1 MGTGLAN
8 ADDSLPSSNYAP
20 PAGGTFF
27 LLADSSFSSSEE
39 AKVRLEA
46 PGRDY
51 RRYQMEEYGGVDVR
65 LYRIPDPMAFLRQQK
80 NLHRIVV
87 QPQYL
92 GDGLNNTLTWLWD
105 NWYGKSRRV
114 MQRTFSSQ
122 SRQNVTQALPEL
134 QLGNAIIKPSRYV
147 QNNQFSPLK
156 KYPLVKQ
163 FRYPLWQAKPFE
175 PQQGVKLEG
184 ASSNFI
190 SPQPGNI
197 YIPLGQ
203 QEPGLYLVEAMV
215 GGYRATTV
223 VFVSDTV
230 ALSKVSGKELLV
242 WTAGKKQGEAKPGS
256 EILWTDGLGVM
267 TRGVTDDSG
276 TLQLQHISPERSY
289 ILGKDAEGGVFVSEN
304 FFYES
309 EIYNTRLYIFTDRPL
324 YRAGDRVDVKVIGRE
339 FHDPLHSSPIVSAPA
354 KLSVL
359 DANGSLLQT
368 VNVTLD
374 ARNGGQGS
382 FRLPENAVAGG
393 YELRLAY
400 RNQVYSSSF
409 RVANYI
415 KPHFEIG
422 LALAKKEFKTGEAVS
437 GKLQLLYPDG
447 EPVKN
452 ARVQLSLRAQQLSMV
467 GNDLRYAGRFP
478 VSLEGSETVSDA
490 SGHVALNLPAAD
502 KPSRYLLTVSASD
515 GAAYR
520 VTTTK
525 EILIER
531 GLAHYSLSTA
541 AQYSNSGESVV
552 FRYAALESSKQVPVT
567 YEWLRL
573 EDRTSHSGEL
583 PSGGKSFTVNFAKPG
598 NYNLTLRDKDGLIL
612 AGLSHAVSGKG
623 STAHTGTVDIVADK
637 TLYQPGETA
646 KMLITFPEP
655 IDEALLTLE
664 RDRVEQQSLLSHPA
678 NWLTLQ
684 RLNDTQYEARVPVSN
699 SFAPNITFSVLYTR
713 NGQYSFQNA
722 GIKVAVPQLDIRV
735 KTDKT
740 HYQPG
745 ELVNVELTSS
755 LKGKPVSAQ
764 LTVGVV
770 DEMIYALQPEI
781 APNIG
786 KFFYP
791 LGRNNVRTSS
801 SLSFISYDQALSS
814 EPVAPGATNRSER
827 RVKMLER
834 PRREEV
840 DTAAW
845 MPSLTTDKQG
855 KAYFTFLMPDSLTRW
870 RITARGMNG
879 DGLVG
884 QGRAYLRS
892 EKNLYMKWSMPTVY
906 RVGDKPAAG
915 LFIFSQQDNEPVAP
929 GATNRSERRVKMLER
944 PRREEVDT
952 AAWMPSLTTDK
963 QGKAYFTF
971 LMPDSLTR
979 WRITA
984 RGMNGDGLVGQGRA
998 YLRSEKNLYMKWSM
1012 PTVYRVGDKPAAG
1025 LFIFSQQDNEPV
1037 ALVTKFAG
1045 AEMRQT
1051 LTLHKGA
1058 NYISLT
1064 QNIQQS
1070 GLLSAELQ
1078 QNGQVQDS
1086 ISTKLSFVDN
1096 SWPVEQQKNV
1106 MLGGGDNALM
1116 LPEQAS
1122 NIRLQS
1128 SETPQEIFR
1137 NNLDALVDE
1146 PWGGVINTGS
1156 RLIPLSLAWRSL
1168 ADHQS
1173 AAANDIRQ
1181 MIQDNRLR
1189 LMQLAGP
1196 GARFTWWGED
1206 GNGDAFL
1213 TAWAWY
1219 ADWQAS
1225 QAIGVTQQPEYWQH
1239 MLDSYAEQADNMPL
1253 LHRALVLAW
1262 AQEMN
1267 LPCKTLLKGLDEA
1280 IARRGTK
1287 TEDFSEEDTRDINDS
1302 LILDT
1307 PESPLADAVANV
1319 LTMTLLKKAQLKSTV
1334 MPQVQQYAWDKA
1346 ANSNQPL
1353 AHTVVLLNSGGD
1365 ATQTAAILSGLTA
1378 EQSTIERALAMNWL
1392 AKYMAT
1398 MPPVVLPAPAGAW
1411 AKHKLT
1417 GGGEDW
1423 RWVGQGVPD
1432 ILSFGDELS
1441 PQNVQVRWREPAKMA
1456 QQSNIPVTVER
1467 QLYRL
1472 IPGEEEMSFI
1482 LQPVTSN
1489 EIDSDA
1495 LYLDEITLT
1504 SEQDAVL
1511 RYGQVEVPLPPGAD
1525 VERTTWGIS
1534 VNKPNAAKQQG
1545 QLLEKARNEM
1555 GELAY
1560 MVPVKELTGT
1570 VTFRHLLR
1578 FSQKGQFVLPP
1589 ARYVRSYA
1597 PAQQS
1602 VAAGSEWTGMQVK

>member
-1 MGTGLAN
+1 MDTQRFQSQFHWHLSFKFSGAIAACLCLFLAGMGIVK

-27 LLADSSFSSSEE
+27 LLADSSFSSGEE
-39 AKVRLEA
+39 AKIRLEA

-51 RRYQMEEYGGVDVR
+51 QRYQMEEYGGVDIR
-65 LYRIPDPMAFLRQQK
+65 LYRIPDPISFLRQQK

-92 GDGLNNTLTWLWD
+92 GDGLSNTLTWLWD

-114 MQRTFSSQ
+114 MQRSFSYQ

-134 QLGNAIIKPSRYV
+134 QIGNAIIKPSRYV
-147 QNNQFSPLK
+147 QNSQFSPLK
-156 KYPLVKQ
+156 KYPLVEQ
-163 FRYPLWQAKPFE
+163 FRYPLWQAKPVA

-197 YIPLGQ
+197 YIPLGK
-203 QEPGLYLVEAMV
+203 QEPGLYLVEAMI
-215 GGYRATTV
+215 GSYRATTV
-223 VFVSDTV
+223 VFVSNTV
-230 ALSKVSGKELLV
+230 ALSKVSGNELLV
-242 WTAGKKQGEAKPGS
+242 WTAGKTQGEAKPGS

-324 YRAGDRVDVKVIGRE
+324 YRAGDRIDVKVMGRE

-374 ARNGGQGS
+374 GRNGGQSS
-382 FRLPENAVAGG
+382 FQLPENAVAGG

-409 RVANYI
+409 RVASYI

-422 LALAKKEFKTGEAVS
+422 LALDKKDFKTGEAVS

-478 VSLEGSETVSDA
+478 VSLEDSETVSDD
-490 SGHVALNLPAAD
+490 SGHVALNLPASD

-531 GLAHYSLSTA
+531 GLAHYTLSTA
-541 AQYSNSGESVV
+541 AQYSNSGEPIV
-552 FRYAALESSKQVPVT
+552 FRYAALETSKQVPVK

-573 EDRTSHSGEL
+573 EDRASQSGEL
-583 PSGGKSFTVNFAKPG
+583 ASGGKSFTVNFDKPG

-612 AGLSHAVSGKG
+612 AGLSHAVSGAG
-623 STAHTGTVDIVADK
+623 YTAHAGTVDIVADK
-637 TLYQPGETA
+637 TLYQPGEIA

-664 RDRVEQQSLLSHPA
+664 RDRVEQQSLLSHPS

-684 RLNDTQYEARVPVSN
+684 RVSDTQYEARIPVSN
-699 SFAPNITFSVLYTR
+699 TFAPNITFSVLYTR

-722 GIKVAVPQLDIRV
+722 GIKVVVPQLDIRV
-735 KTDKT
+735 KTDKAQ
-740 HYQPG
+740 YQPG
-745 ELVNVELTSS
+745 ELVNVELTSL

-845 MPSLTTDKQG
+845 LPSLTTDKKG

-892 EKNLYMKWSMPTVY
+892 EKNLYMKWSLPTVY
-906 RVGDKPAAG
+906 RQGDKPDAG
-915 LFIFSQQDNEPVAP
+915 LFIFSQQDNEPV
-929 GATNRSERRVKMLER
+929 E
-944 PRREEVDT
+944 
-952 AAWMPSLTTDK
+952 
-963 QGKAYFTF
+963 
-971 LMPDSLTR
+971 
-979 WRITA
+979 
-984 RGMNGDGLVGQGRA
+984 LV
-998 YLRSEKNLYMKWSM
+998 S
-1012 PTVYRVGDKPAAG
+1012 
-1025 LFIFSQQDNEPV
+1025 
-1037 ALVTKFAG
+1037 KFAG
-1045 AEMRQT
+1045 EEARQP

-1086 ISTKLSFVDN
+1086 ISTRLTFVDDA
-1096 SWPVEQQKNV
+1096 WPVEQQKNV
-1106 MLGGGDNALM
+1106 MLSGGDNALM

-1137 NNLDALVDE
+1137 NNLDALIEE
-1146 PWGGVINTGS
+1146 PWGGVVNTAS
-1156 RLIPLSLAWRSL
+1156 RLIPLSLAWRTL

-1181 MIQDNRLR
+1181 MMQNNRLR

-1206 GNGDAFL
+1206 ESGDAFM

-1225 QAIGVTQQPEYWQH
+1225 QALGVTQQPEYWQH

-1267 LPCKTLLKGLDEA
+1267 LPCGTLLKGLDET
-1280 IARRGTK
+1280 ISQRGVK
-1287 TEDFSEEDTRDINDS
+1287 TEDLSTEDTRNINDS
-1302 LILDT
+1302 LILGA
-1307 PESPLADAVANV
+1307 PESPLADAVAKV
-1319 LTMTLLKKAQLKSTV
+1319 LSSTLMKKAQLTSIV
-1334 MPQVQQYAWDKA
+1334 MPQVQNDAWQKA

-1353 AHTVVLLNSGGD
+1353 ARTVILLNSGGD
-1365 ATQTAAILSGLTA
+1365 AIQAAAILRGLTTQ
-1378 EQSTIERALAMNWL
+1378 QSGIERALTMNWL
-1392 AKYMAT
+1392 AKYMST
-1398 MPPVVLPAPAGAW
+1398 MPPVVLPAPVGAW
-1411 AKHKLT
+1411 AKQKAV
-1417 GGGEDW
+1417 GGGEYW
-1423 RWVGQGVPD
+1423 RWVGQGVPET
-1432 ILSFGDELS
+1432 LSFGDELP
-1441 PQNVQVRWREPAKMA
+1441 PQNVQIRWREPAKNV
-1456 QQSNIPVTVER
+1456 QQSHVPVTVER

-1472 IPGEEEMSFI
+1472 IPGDEEMSFT
-1482 LQPVTSN
+1482 LQSVTSN
-1489 EIDSDA
+1489 EIDSDS

-1504 SEQDAVL
+1504 SEQDASL
-1511 RYGQVEVPLPPGAD
+1511 RYGQLEVPLPPGAD

-1534 VNKPNAAKQQG
+1534 VSKPSTGKQKG

-1555 GELAY
+1555 GELSY
-1560 MVPVKELTGT
+1560 MVPVKELKGT

-1589 ARYVRSYA
+1589 ARYVRTYA
-1597 PAQQS
+1597 PAQQRFA
-1602 VAAGSEWTGMQVK
+1602 VGDVWAGMQVK

>member
-134 QLGNAIIKPSRYV
+134 HLGNAIIKPSRYV

-156 KYPLVKQ
+156 KYPLVEQ
-163 FRYPLWQAKPFE
+163 FRYPLWQAKPVE

-203 QEPGLYLVEAMV
+203 QEPGLYLIEAMV

-230 ALSKVSGKELLV
+230 ALSKVSGNELLV

-304 FFYES
+304 LFYES

-324 YRAGDRVDVKVIGRE
+324 YRAGDRVDVKVMGRE

-368 VNVTLD
+368 VDVTLD

-422 LALAKKEFKTGEAVS
+422 LALDKKEFKTGEAVS

-915 LFIFSQQDNEPVAP
+915 LFIFSQQDNEPVA
-929 GATNRSERRVKMLER
+929 
-944 PRREEVDT
+944 
-952 AAWMPSLTTDK
+952 
-963 QGKAYFTF
+963 
-971 LMPDSLTR
+971 
-979 WRITA
+979 
-984 RGMNGDGLVGQGRA
+984 
-998 YLRSEKNLYMKWSM
+998 
-1012 PTVYRVGDKPAAG
+1012 
-1025 LFIFSQQDNEPV
+1025 
-1037 ALVTKFAG
+1037 LVTKFAG

-1058 NYISLT
+1058 NYISLA

-1106 MLGGGDNALM
+1106 MLGGGENALM

-1128 SETPQEIFR
+1128 SET
-1137 NNLDALVDE
+1137 
-1146 PWGGVINTGS
+1146 
-1156 RLIPLSLAWRSL
+1156 
-1168 ADHQS
+1168 
-1173 AAANDIRQ
+1173 
-1181 MIQDNRLR
+1181 
-1189 LMQLAGP
+1189 
-1196 GARFTWWGED
+1196 
-1206 GNGDAFL
+1206 
-1213 TAWAWY
+1213 
-1219 ADWQAS
+1219 
-1225 QAIGVTQQPEYWQH
+1225 
-1239 MLDSYAEQADNMPL
+1239 
-1253 LHRALVLAW
+1253 
-1262 AQEMN
+1262 
-1267 LPCKTLLKGLDEA
+1267 
-1280 IARRGTK
+1280 
-1287 TEDFSEEDTRDINDS
+1287 
-1302 LILDT
+1302 T
-1307 PESPLADAVANV
+1307 PESPLGDAVANV

-1417 GGGEDW
+1417 GGGEYW

-1441 PQNVQVRWREPAKMA
+1441 PQNVQVRWREPAKTA

-1472 IPGEEEMSFI
+1472 IPGEEEMSFT

>member
-1 MGTGLAN
+1 M
-8 ADDSLPSSNYAP
+8 
-20 PAGGTFF
+20 
-27 LLADSSFSSSEE
+27 
-39 AKVRLEA
+39 
-46 PGRDY
+46 
-51 RRYQMEEYGGVDVR
+51 
-65 LYRIPDPMAFLRQQK
+65 
-80 NLHRIVV
+80 
-87 QPQYL
+87 
-92 GDGLNNTLTWLWD
+92 
-105 NWYGKSRRV
+105 
-114 MQRTFSSQ
+114 
-122 SRQNVTQALPEL
+122 
-134 QLGNAIIKPSRYV
+134 
-147 QNNQFSPLK
+147 
-156 KYPLVKQ
+156 
-163 FRYPLWQAKPFE
+163 
-175 PQQGVKLEG
+175 
-184 ASSNFI
+184 
-190 SPQPGNI
+190 
-197 YIPLGQ
+197 
-203 QEPGLYLVEAMV
+203 
-215 GGYRATTV
+215 
-223 VFVSDTV
+223 
-230 ALSKVSGKELLV
+230 
-242 WTAGKKQGEAKPGS
+242 
-256 EILWTDGLGVM
+256 
-267 TRGVTDDSG
+267 
-276 TLQLQHISPERSY
+276 
-289 ILGKDAEGGVFVSEN
+289 
-304 FFYES
+304 
-309 EIYNTRLYIFTDRPL
+309 
-324 YRAGDRVDVKVIGRE
+324 
-339 FHDPLHSSPIVSAPA
+339 
-354 KLSVL
+354 
-359 DANGSLLQT
+359 
-368 VNVTLD
+368 
-374 ARNGGQGS
+374 
-382 FRLPENAVAGG
+382 
-393 YELRLAY
+393 
-400 RNQVYSSSF
+400 
-409 RVANYI
+409 
-415 KPHFEIG
+415 
-422 LALAKKEFKTGEAVS
+422 S

-478 VSLEGSETVSDA
+478 VSLEGSETVSDD

-531 GLAHYSLSTA
+531 GLAHYTLSTA
-541 AQYSNSGESVV
+541 AQYSNSGEPVV
-552 FRYAALESSKQVPVT
+552 FRYAALETSKQVPVK

-573 EDRTSHSGEL
+573 EDRASQSGEL
-583 PSGGKSFTVNFAKPG
+583 ASGGKSFTVNFDKPG

-612 AGLSHAVSGKG
+612 AGLSHAVSGAG
-623 STAHTGTVDIVADK
+623 YTAHAGTVDIVADK
-637 TLYQPGETA
+637 TLYQLGEIA

-664 RDRVEQQSLLSHPA
+664 RDRVEQQSLLSHPS

-684 RLNDTQYEARVPVSN
+684 RVSDTQYEARIPVSN
-699 SFAPNITFSVLYTR
+699 TFAPNITFSVLYTR

-722 GIKVAVPQLDIRV
+722 GIKVVVPQLDIRV
-735 KTDKT
+735 KTDKAQ
-740 HYQPG
+740 YQPG
-745 ELVNVELTSS
+745 ELVNVELTSL

-845 MPSLTTDKQG
+845 LPSLTTDKKG

-892 EKNLYMKWSMPTVY
+892 EKNLYMKWSLPTVY
-906 RVGDKPAAG
+906 RQGDKPDAG
-915 LFIFSQQDNEPVAP
+915 LFIFSQQDNEPV
-929 GATNRSERRVKMLER
+929 E
-944 PRREEVDT
+944 
-952 AAWMPSLTTDK
+952 
-963 QGKAYFTF
+963 
-971 LMPDSLTR
+971 
-979 WRITA
+979 
-984 RGMNGDGLVGQGRA
+984 LV
-998 YLRSEKNLYMKWSM
+998 S
-1012 PTVYRVGDKPAAG
+1012 
-1025 LFIFSQQDNEPV
+1025 
-1037 ALVTKFAG
+1037 KFAG
-1045 AEMRQT
+1045 EETRQP
-1051 LTLHKGA
+1051 LMLHKGA
-1058 NYISLT
+1058 NYISLA

-1086 ISTKLSFVDN
+1086 ISTRLTFVDDA
-1096 SWPVEQQKNV
+1096 WPVEQQKNV
-1106 MLGGGDNALM
+1106 MLSGGDNALM

-1137 NNLDALVDE
+1137 NNLDALIEE
-1146 PWGGVINTGS
+1146 PWGGVVNTAS
-1156 RLIPLSLAWRSL
+1156 RLIPLSLAWRTL

-1181 MIQDNRLR
+1181 MMQNSRLR

-1206 GNGDAFL
+1206 ESGDAFM

-1225 QAIGVTQQPEYWQH
+1225 QALGVTQQPEYWQH

-1267 LPCKTLLKGLDEA
+1267 LPCGTLLKGLDET
-1280 IARRGTK
+1280 ISQRGVK
-1287 TEDFSEEDTRDINDS
+1287 TEDLSTEDTRNINDS
-1302 LILDT
+1302 LILGA
-1307 PESPLADAVANV
+1307 PESPLADAVAKV
-1319 LTMTLLKKAQLKSTV
+1319 LSSTLMKKAQLTSIV
-1334 MPQVQQYAWDKA
+1334 MPQVQNDAWQKA

-1353 AHTVVLLNSGGD
+1353 ARTVILLNSGGD
-1365 ATQTAAILSGLTA
+1365 AIQAAAILRGLTTQ
-1378 EQSTIERALAMNWL
+1378 QSGIERALAMNWL
-1392 AKYMAT
+1392 AKYMST
-1398 MPPVVLPAPAGAW
+1398 MPPVVLPAPVGAW
-1411 AKHKLT
+1411 AKQKAA
-1417 GGGEDW
+1417 GGGEYW
-1423 RWVGQGVPD
+1423 RWVGQGVPET
-1432 ILSFGDELS
+1432 LSFGDELP
-1441 PQNVQVRWREPAKMA
+1441 PQNVQIRWREPAKNV
-1456 QQSNIPVTVER
+1456 QQSHVPVTVER

-1472 IPGEEEMSFI
+1472 IPGDEEMSFT
-1482 LQPVTSN
+1482 LQSVTSN
-1489 EIDSDA
+1489 EIDSDS

-1504 SEQDAVL
+1504 SEQDASL
-1511 RYGQVEVPLPPGAD
+1511 RYGQLEVPLPPGAD

-1534 VNKPNAAKQQG
+1534 VSKPSTGKQKG

-1555 GELAY
+1555 GELSY
-1560 MVPVKELTGT
+1560 MVPVKELKGT

-1589 ARYVRSYA
+1589 VRYVRTYA
-1597 PAQQS
+1597 PAQQRFA
-1602 VAAGSEWTGMQVK
+1602 VGDVWAGMQVK

>member
-1 MGTGLAN
+1 M
-8 ADDSLPSSNYAP
+8 
-20 PAGGTFF
+20 
-27 LLADSSFSSSEE
+27 
-39 AKVRLEA
+39 RLEA

-156 KYPLVKQ
+156 KYPLVEQ
-163 FRYPLWQAKPFE
+163 FRYPLWQAKPVE

-197 YIPLGQ
+197 YIPLGK

-230 ALSKVSGKELLV
+230 ALSKVSGNELLV

-267 TRGVTDDSG
+267 TRGVTDGSG

-324 YRAGDRVDVKVIGRE
+324 YRAGDRVDVKVMGRE

-400 RNQVYSSSF
+400 RKQVYSSSF

-422 LALAKKEFKTGEAVS
+422 LALDKKEFKTGEAVS

-447 EPVKN
+447 EPVKD

-478 VSLEGSETVSDA
+478 VSLEGSETVSDDN
-490 SGHVALNLPAAD
+490 GHVALNLPAAD

-583 PSGGKSFTVNFAKPG
+583 QSGGKSFTVNFAKPG

-623 STAHTGTVDIVADK
+623 STSHTGTVDIVADK

-814 EPVAPGATNRSER
+814 EPVA
-827 RVKMLER
+827 
-834 PRREEV
+834 
-840 DTAAW
+840 
-845 MPSLTTDKQG
+845 
-855 KAYFTFLMPDSLTRW
+855 
-870 RITARGMNG
+870 
-879 DGLVG
+879 
-884 QGRAYLRS
+884 
-892 EKNLYMKWSMPTVY
+892 
-906 RVGDKPAAG
+906 
-915 LFIFSQQDNEPVAP
+915 
-929 GATNRSERRVKMLER
+929 
-944 PRREEVDT
+944 
-952 AAWMPSLTTDK
+952 
-963 QGKAYFTF
+963 
-971 LMPDSLTR
+971 
-979 WRITA
+979 
-984 RGMNGDGLVGQGRA
+984 
-998 YLRSEKNLYMKWSM
+998 
-1012 PTVYRVGDKPAAG
+1012 
-1025 LFIFSQQDNEPV
+1025 
-1037 ALVTKFAG
+1037 LVTKFAG

-1106 MLGGGDNALM
+1106 MLGGGDNALT

-1225 QAIGVTQQPEYWQH
+1225 QALGVTQQPEYWQH

-1287 TEDFSEEDTRDINDS
+1287 TEDFSEEDTSDINDS

-1365 ATQTAAILSGLTA
+1365 ATQAAAILSGLTA

-1441 PQNVQVRWREPAKMA
+1441 PQNVQVRWREPAKTA

-1472 IPGEEEMSFI
+1472 IPGEEEMSFT
-1482 LQPVTSN
+1482 LLPVTSN

-1534 VNKPNAAKQQG
+1534 VNKPNPAKQQG

-1555 GELAY
+1555 GELGY

-1602 VAAGSEWTGMQVK
+1602 VAPGSEWIGMQVK

>member
-915 LFIFSQQDNEPVAP
+915 LFIFSQQDNEPVALVTKFA
-929 GATNRSERRVKMLER
+929 GAEMRQTLTLHKGANYI
-944 PRREEVDT
+944 
-952 AAWMPSLTTDK
+952 SLTQNIQQSGLLSAELQQNGQVQDSISTKLSFVDNSWPVEQQK
-963 QGKAYFTF
+963 NVMLGGGDNA
-971 LMPDSLTR
+971 LMLPEQASNIRLH
-979 WRITA
+979 
-984 RGMNGDGLVGQGRA
+984 
-998 YLRSEKNLYMKWSM
+998 
-1012 PTVYRVGDKPAAG
+1012 
-1025 LFIFSQQDNEPV
+1025 IFSQQDNEPV

>member
-1 MGTGLAN
+1 M
-8 ADDSLPSSNYAP
+8 
-20 PAGGTFF
+20 
-27 LLADSSFSSSEE
+27 LADSSFSSSEE

-46 PGRDY
+46 PGEYY
-51 RRYQMEEYGGVDVR
+51 RYAMEDYGGVDVR

-92 GDGLNNTLTWLWD
+92 GDGLSNTLTWLWD

-114 MQRTFSSQ
+114 MQRAFSYQ
-122 SRQNVTQALPEL
+122 SRQNVTKALPEL
-134 QLGNAIIKPSRYV
+134 QIGNAIIKPSLYV

-156 KYPLVKQ
+156 KYPLVEQ
-163 FRYPLWQAKPFE
+163 FRYPLWQAKPVA
-175 PQQGVKLEG
+175 PQQGVQLEG

-190 SPQPGNI
+190 ALKPGNI
-197 YIPLGQ
+197 YIPLGK

-215 GGYRATTV
+215 GNYRATTV
-223 VFVSDTV
+223 VFVSNTV

-242 WTAGKKQGEAKPGS
+242 WTAGKAQGEAKPGS
-256 EILWTDGLGVM
+256 EILWTDGLGVL
-267 TRGVTDDSG
+267 TRGVTDDNG

-289 ILGKDAEGGVFVSEN
+289 ILGKDSEGGVFVSEN

-309 EIYNTRLYIFTDRPL
+309 EIYNTRLYLFTDRPL
-324 YRAGDRVDVKVIGRE
+324 YRAGDLVDVKVLGRE
-339 FHDPLHSSPIVSAPA
+339 FHDPLHSTPIVSAPA

-368 VNVTLD
+368 VNITLD
-374 ARNGGQGS
+374 GRNGGQGS

-422 LALAKKEFKTGEAVS
+422 LALDKKDFKTGEAVS

-452 ARVQLSLRAQQLSMV
+452 ARVQLSLRSQQLSMV

-478 VSLEGSETVSDA
+478 VSLEASEAVSDDT
-490 SGHVALNLPAAD
+490 GHVALNLPAAD

-515 GAAYR
+515 GAAFR

-541 AQYSNSGESVV
+541 AQYSKSGEPVV
-552 FRYAALESSKQVPVT
+552 FRYAAQEVSKQVPVK

-573 EDRTSHSGEL
+573 EDRESQSGEL
-583 PSGGKSFTVNFAKPG
+583 PSDGKSFSVTFAKPG
-598 NYNLTLRDKDGLIL
+598 NYNLTLRDKNGLIL
-612 AGLSHAVSGKG
+612 AGVSHTVSGAG
-623 STAHTGTVDIVADK
+623 LTAHAGTVDIVADR

-655 IDEALLTLE
+655 VDEALLTLE
-664 RDRVEQQSLLSHPA
+664 RDRVEQNSLLSRPA
-678 NWLTLQ
+678 NWLKLQ
-684 RLNDTQYEARVPVSN
+684 RLNDTQYEARVPVSDA
-699 SFAPNITFSVLYTR
+699 FAPNITFSVLYTR

-722 GIKVAVPQLDIRV
+722 GIKVAVPRLSIRV

-740 HYQPG
+740 NYQPG
-745 ELVNVELTSS
+745 ELVNVELTSL

-781 APNIG
+781 APDIG

-791 LGRNNVRTSS
+791 LGRNNVRTSA

-879 DGLVG
+879 DGVVG

-906 RVGDKPAAG
+906 RQGDRPAAG
-915 LFIFSQQDNEPVAP
+915 LFIFSQQDNQVA
-929 GATNRSERRVKMLER
+929 E
-944 PRREEVDT
+944 
-952 AAWMPSLTTDK
+952 
-963 QGKAYFTF
+963 
-971 LMPDSLTR
+971 
-979 WRITA
+979 
-984 RGMNGDGLVGQGRA
+984 LV
-998 YLRSEKNLYMKWSM
+998 S
-1012 PTVYRVGDKPAAG
+1012 
-1025 LFIFSQQDNEPV
+1025 
-1037 ALVTKFAG
+1037 KFASN
-1045 AEMRQT
+1045 EVRQP

-1058 NYISLT
+1058 NYISLA

-1078 QNGQVQDS
+1078 QNGQMQDS
-1086 ISTKLSFVDN
+1086 ISTKVSFVDN
-1096 SWPVEQQKNV
+1096 NWPVEQQKNV
-1106 MLGGGDNALM
+1106 LLGSGENLLM

-1122 NIRLQS
+1122 DIRLQS
-1128 SETPQEIFR
+1128 SDTAQAIFR
-1137 NNLDALVDE
+1137 NNLDALIEE
-1146 PWGGVINTGS
+1146 PWGGVVNTAS
-1156 RLIPLSLAWRSL
+1156 RLIPLSLAWRAL
-1168 ADHQS
+1168 PDHQS
-1173 AAANDIRQ
+1173 AAANDMRQ
-1181 MIQDNRLR
+1181 MMQNNRLR

-1196 GARFTWWGED
+1196 GARFTWWGE
-1206 GNGDAFL
+1206 GEGGDAFL

-1225 QAIGVTQQPEYWQH
+1225 QALGVTQQPEYWEH

-1267 LPCKTLLKGLDEA
+1267 LPCTTLLKGLDEA
-1280 IARRGTK
+1280 IAGRAIRP
-1287 TEDFSEEDTRDINDS
+1287 EDLSEDDTSNINDS
-1302 LILDT
+1302 LILDA
-1307 PESPLADAVANV
+1307 PESPLADAVAKV
-1319 LTMTLLKKAQLKSTV
+1319 LSESLLSNAELKTTVAPRVMEAALYKAE
-1334 MPQVQQYAWDKA
+1334 
-1346 ANSNQPL
+1346 NSNQPL
-1353 AHTVVLLNSGGD
+1353 ARTVVLITGFSRGDNSNK
-1365 ATQTAAILSGLTA
+1365 AAAVLRGLTA
-1378 EQSTIERALAMNWL
+1378 QQSGMERALTMSWL
-1392 AKYMAT
+1392 AKFMAT
-1398 MPPVVLPAPAGAW
+1398 MPQSVLPAPAGAW
-1411 AKHKLT
+1411 AKQRAASV
-1417 GGGEDW
+1417 GEYW
-1423 RWVGQGVPD
+1423 RWVGQGVPET
-1432 ILSFGDELS
+1432 LSFDDNFP
-1441 PQNVQVRWREPAKMA
+1441 PQNVQIRWREPAKTA
-1456 QQSNIPVTVER
+1456 QQSNVPVKVER

-1472 IPGEEEMSFI
+1472 IPGDEEMNFT
-1482 LQPVTSN
+1482 LEAVTGN

-1495 LYLDEITLT
+1495 LYLDEVTLT
-1504 SEQDAVL
+1504 SEQDASL

-1534 VNKPNAAKQQG
+1534 VSKPNAGKQQG
-1545 QLLEKARNEM
+1545 QPLEKARNEM
-1555 GELAY
+1555 GELSY
-1560 MVPVKELTGT
+1560 MVPVQELTGT

-1602 VAAGSEWTGMQVK
+1602 FATGGQWTGLQVK

>member
-1 MGTGLAN
+1 MDTQRFQSQFHWHLSFKFSGAIAACLSLSLVGTGLAN

-134 QLGNAIIKPSRYV
+134 HLGNAIIKPSRYV

-156 KYPLVKQ
+156 KYPLVEQ
-163 FRYPLWQAKPFE
+163 FRYPLWQAKPVE

-230 ALSKVSGKELLV
+230 ALSKVSGNELLV

-324 YRAGDRVDVKVIGRE
+324 YRAGDRVDVKVMGRE
-339 FHDPLHSSPIVSAPA
+339 FHDPLHSSPI
-354 KLSVL
+354 
-359 DANGSLLQT
+359 
-368 VNVTLD
+368 
-374 ARNGGQGS
+374 
-382 FRLPENAVAGG
+382 
-393 YELRLAY
+393 
-400 RNQVYSSSF
+400 
-409 RVANYI
+409 
-415 KPHFEIG
+415 
-422 LALAKKEFKTGEAVS
+422 
-437 GKLQLLYPDG
+437 
-447 EPVKN
+447 
-452 ARVQLSLRAQQLSMV
+452 
-467 GNDLRYAGRFP
+467 
-478 VSLEGSETVSDA
+478 
-490 SGHVALNLPAAD
+490 
-502 KPSRYLLTVSASD
+502 VSASD

-612 AGLSHAVSGKG
+612 AGLSYAVSGKG

-814 EPVAPGATNRSER
+814 
-827 RVKMLER
+827 
-834 PRREEV
+834 
-840 DTAAW
+840 
-845 MPSLTTDKQG
+845 
-855 KAYFTFLMPDSLTRW
+855 
-870 RITARGMNG
+870 
-879 DGLVG
+879 
-884 QGRAYLRS
+884 
-892 EKNLYMKWSMPTVY
+892 
-906 RVGDKPAAG
+906 
-915 LFIFSQQDNEPVAP
+915 EPVAP

-1287 TEDFSEEDTRDINDS
+1287 TEDFSEEDPSDINDS
-1302 LILDT
+1302 LIFDT

-1417 GGGEDW
+1417 GGGEYW

-1441 PQNVQVRWREPAKMA
+1441 PQNVQVRWREPAKTA

-1472 IPGEEEMSFI
+1472 IPGEEEMSFT

>member
-134 QLGNAIIKPSRYV
+134 HLGNAIIKPSRYV

-156 KYPLVKQ
+156 KYPLVEQ
-163 FRYPLWQAKPFE
+163 FRYPLWQAKPVE

-230 ALSKVSGKELLV
+230 ALSKVSGNELLV

-267 TRGVTDDSG
+267 TRGVTEDSG

-324 YRAGDRVDVKVIGRE
+324 YRAGDRVDVKVMGRE

-422 LALAKKEFKTGEAVS
+422 LALDKKEFKTGEAVS

-612 AGLSHAVSGKG
+612 AGLSYAVSGKG

-915 LFIFSQQDNEPVAP
+915 LFIFSQQDNEPVA
-929 GATNRSERRVKMLER
+929 
-944 PRREEVDT
+944 
-952 AAWMPSLTTDK
+952 
-963 QGKAYFTF
+963 
-971 LMPDSLTR
+971 
-979 WRITA
+979 
-984 RGMNGDGLVGQGRA
+984 
-998 YLRSEKNLYMKWSM
+998 
-1012 PTVYRVGDKPAAG
+1012 
-1025 LFIFSQQDNEPV
+1025 
-1037 ALVTKFAG
+1037 LVTKFAG

-1106 MLGGGDNALM
+1106 MLGGGENALM

-1137 NNLDALVDE
+1137 NNLDSLATLPAQNKAQEVLLDVVLDE
-1146 PWGGVINTGS
+1146 AKIGVASMLGSRVRVKTWSWFADDKQEIRQGGFAGWLTDGTPLWATGS
-1156 RLIPLSLAWRSL
+1156 GTSKTVLTRYATVLNRVLPVPTQVASGQCVEVELFARYPLKKITAEKSTTAVKPGVLNGRYRVTFTNGNHITFVSHGETTLLSEKGKLKLQSHLDREEYVARVLDREAKSTPPEAAKAMTVAIRTFLQQNANREGDCLTIPDS
-1168 ADHQS
+1168 S
-1173 AAANDIRQ
+1173 ATQRVSASPATT
-1181 MIQDNRLR
+1181 
-1189 LMQLAGP
+1189 
-1196 GARFTWWGED
+1196 GARTM
-1206 GNGDAFL
+1206 
-1213 TAWAWY
+1213 TAWTQDLIYAGDPVHYHGSRATEGTLSWRQATAQAGQGERYDQILAFAYPDNSLSRWGAPRSTCQLLPKAKAWLAKKMPQWRRILQGETGY
-1219 ADWQAS
+1219 NEPDVFAVCRLVSGFPYTDR
-1225 QAIGVTQQPEYWQH
+1225 QQKRLFIRNFFTLQDRLDLTHEY
-1239 MLDSYAEQADNMPL
+1239 
-1253 LHRALVLAW
+1253 LHLAFDGY
-1262 AQEMN
+1262 
-1267 LPCKTLLKGLDEA
+1267 PTGLDENY
-1280 IARRGTK
+1280 IET
-1287 TEDFSEEDTRDINDS
+1287 
-1302 LILDT
+1302 
-1307 PESPLADAVANV
+1307 
-1319 LTMTLLKKAQLKSTV
+1319 LT
-1334 MPQVQQYAWDKA
+1334 
-1346 ANSNQPL
+1346 
-1353 AHTVVLLNSGGD
+1353 
-1365 ATQTAAILSGLTA
+1365 
-1378 EQSTIERALAMNWL
+1378 
-1392 AKYMAT
+1392 
-1398 MPPVVLPAPAGAW
+1398 
-1411 AKHKLT
+1411 
-1417 GGGEDW
+1417 
-1423 RWVGQGVPD
+1423 
-1432 ILSFGDELS
+1432 
-1441 PQNVQVRWREPAKMA
+1441 
-1456 QQSNIPVTVER
+1456 R
-1467 QLYRL
+1467 QLL
-1472 IPGEEEMSFI
+1472 M
-1482 LQPVTSN
+1482 
-1489 EIDSDA
+1489 D
-1495 LYLDEITLT
+1495 
-1504 SEQDAVL
+1504 
-1511 RYGQVEVPLPPGAD
+1511 
-1525 VERTTWGIS
+1525 
-1534 VNKPNAAKQQG
+1534 
-1545 QLLEKARNEM
+1545 
-1555 GELAY
+1555 
-1560 MVPVKELTGT
+1560 
-1570 VTFRHLLR
+1570 
-1578 FSQKGQFVLPP
+1578 
-1589 ARYVRSYA
+1589 
-1597 PAQQS
+1597 
-1602 VAAGSEWTGMQVK
+1602 

>member
-1 MGTGLAN
+1 M
-8 ADDSLPSSNYAP
+8 
-20 PAGGTFF
+20 
-27 LLADSSFSSSEE
+27 
-39 AKVRLEA
+39 RLEA

-156 KYPLVKQ
+156 KYPLVEQ
-163 FRYPLWQAKPFE
+163 FRYPLWQAKPVE

-197 YIPLGQ
+197 YIPLGK

-230 ALSKVSGKELLV
+230 ALSKVSGNELLV

-256 EILWTDGLGVM
+256 VILWTDGLGVM
-267 TRGVTDDSG
+267 TRGVTDGSG

-289 ILGKDAEGGVFVSEN
+289 ILGKDAEGGVFVSES

-324 YRAGDRVDVKVIGRE
+324 YRAGDRVDVKVMGRE

-374 ARNGGQGS
+374 ARNGGQG
-382 FRLPENAVAGG
+382 
-393 YELRLAY
+393 
-400 RNQVYSSSF
+400 
-409 RVANYI
+409 
-415 KPHFEIG
+415 
-422 LALAKKEFKTGEAVS
+422 
-437 GKLQLLYPDG
+437 
-447 EPVKN
+447 
-452 ARVQLSLRAQQLSMV
+452 
-467 GNDLRYAGRFP
+467 
-478 VSLEGSETVSDA
+478 
-490 SGHVALNLPAAD
+490 
-502 KPSRYLLTVSASD
+502 
-515 GAAYR
+515 
-520 VTTTK
+520 
-525 EILIER
+525 
-531 GLAHYSLSTA
+531 
-541 AQYSNSGESVV
+541 
-552 FRYAALESSKQVPVT
+552 
-567 YEWLRL
+567 
-573 EDRTSHSGEL
+573 
-583 PSGGKSFTVNFAKPG
+583 
-598 NYNLTLRDKDGLIL
+598 
-612 AGLSHAVSGKG
+612 
-623 STAHTGTVDIVADK
+623 
-637 TLYQPGETA
+637 
-646 KMLITFPEP
+646 
-655 IDEALLTLE
+655 
-664 RDRVEQQSLLSHPA
+664 
-678 NWLTLQ
+678 
-684 RLNDTQYEARVPVSN
+684 
-699 SFAPNITFSVLYTR
+699 
-713 NGQYSFQNA
+713 
-722 GIKVAVPQLDIRV
+722 
-735 KTDKT
+735 
-740 HYQPG
+740 
-745 ELVNVELTSS
+745 
-755 LKGKPVSAQ
+755 
-764 LTVGVV
+764 
-770 DEMIYALQPEI
+770 
-781 APNIG
+781 
-786 KFFYP
+786 
-791 LGRNNVRTSS
+791 
-801 SLSFISYDQALSS
+801 
-814 EPVAPGATNRSER
+814 
-827 RVKMLER
+827 
-834 PRREEV
+834 
-840 DTAAW
+840 
-845 MPSLTTDKQG
+845 
-855 KAYFTFLMPDSLTRW
+855 
-870 RITARGMNG
+870 
-879 DGLVG
+879 
-884 QGRAYLRS
+884 RAYLRS
-892 EKNLYMKWSMPTVY
+892 EKSLYMKWSMPTVY
-906 RVGDKPAAG
+906 R
-915 LFIFSQQDNEPVAP
+915 
-929 GATNRSERRVKMLER
+929 M
-944 PRREEVDT
+944 
-952 AAWMPSLTTDK
+952 
-963 QGKAYFTF
+963 
-971 LMPDSLTR
+971 
-979 WRITA
+979 
-984 RGMNGDGLVGQGRA
+984 
-998 YLRSEKNLYMKWSM
+998 
-1012 PTVYRVGDKPAAG
+1012 GDKPAAG

-1106 MLGGGDNALM
+1106 MLGGGDNALT

-1225 QAIGVTQQPEYWQH
+1225 QALGVTQQPEYWQH

-1287 TEDFSEEDTRDINDS
+1287 TEDFSEEDTSDINDS

-1365 ATQTAAILSGLTA
+1365 ATQAAAILSGLTA

-1417 GGGEDW
+1417 GGGEYW

-1441 PQNVQVRWREPAKMA
+1441 PQNVQVRWREPAKTA

-1472 IPGEEEMSFI
+1472 IPGEEEMSFT

-1534 VNKPNAAKQQG
+1534 VNKPNAGKQQG

>member
-1 MGTGLAN
+1 M
-8 ADDSLPSSNYAP
+8 
-20 PAGGTFF
+20 
-27 LLADSSFSSSEE
+27 
-39 AKVRLEA
+39 RLEA

-156 KYPLVKQ
+156 KYPLVEQ
-163 FRYPLWQAKPFE
+163 FRYPLWQAKPVE

-197 YIPLGQ
+197 YIPLGK

-230 ALSKVSGKELLV
+230 ALSKVSGNELLV

-256 EILWTDGLGVM
+256 VILWTDGLGVM
-267 TRGVTDDSG
+267 TRGVTDGSG

-324 YRAGDRVDVKVIGRE
+324 YRAGDRVDVKVMGRE

-374 ARNGGQGS
+374 ARNGGQG
-382 FRLPENAVAGG
+382 
-393 YELRLAY
+393 
-400 RNQVYSSSF
+400 
-409 RVANYI
+409 
-415 KPHFEIG
+415 
-422 LALAKKEFKTGEAVS
+422 
-437 GKLQLLYPDG
+437 
-447 EPVKN
+447 
-452 ARVQLSLRAQQLSMV
+452 
-467 GNDLRYAGRFP
+467 
-478 VSLEGSETVSDA
+478 
-490 SGHVALNLPAAD
+490 
-502 KPSRYLLTVSASD
+502 
-515 GAAYR
+515 
-520 VTTTK
+520 
-525 EILIER
+525 
-531 GLAHYSLSTA
+531 
-541 AQYSNSGESVV
+541 
-552 FRYAALESSKQVPVT
+552 
-567 YEWLRL
+567 
-573 EDRTSHSGEL
+573 
-583 PSGGKSFTVNFAKPG
+583 
-598 NYNLTLRDKDGLIL
+598 
-612 AGLSHAVSGKG
+612 
-623 STAHTGTVDIVADK
+623 
-637 TLYQPGETA
+637 
-646 KMLITFPEP
+646 
-655 IDEALLTLE
+655 
-664 RDRVEQQSLLSHPA
+664 
-678 NWLTLQ
+678 
-684 RLNDTQYEARVPVSN
+684 
-699 SFAPNITFSVLYTR
+699 
-713 NGQYSFQNA
+713 
-722 GIKVAVPQLDIRV
+722 
-735 KTDKT
+735 
-740 HYQPG
+740 
-745 ELVNVELTSS
+745 
-755 LKGKPVSAQ
+755 
-764 LTVGVV
+764 
-770 DEMIYALQPEI
+770 
-781 APNIG
+781 
-786 KFFYP
+786 
-791 LGRNNVRTSS
+791 
-801 SLSFISYDQALSS
+801 
-814 EPVAPGATNRSER
+814 
-827 RVKMLER
+827 
-834 PRREEV
+834 
-840 DTAAW
+840 
-845 MPSLTTDKQG
+845 
-855 KAYFTFLMPDSLTRW
+855 
-870 RITARGMNG
+870 
-879 DGLVG
+879 
-884 QGRAYLRS
+884 RAYLRS
-892 EKNLYMKWSMPTVY
+892 EKSLYMKWSMPTVY
-906 RVGDKPAAG
+906 R
-915 LFIFSQQDNEPVAP
+915 
-929 GATNRSERRVKMLER
+929 M
-944 PRREEVDT
+944 
-952 AAWMPSLTTDK
+952 
-963 QGKAYFTF
+963 
-971 LMPDSLTR
+971 
-979 WRITA
+979 
-984 RGMNGDGLVGQGRA
+984 
-998 YLRSEKNLYMKWSM
+998 
-1012 PTVYRVGDKPAAG
+1012 GDKPAAG

-1106 MLGGGDNALM
+1106 MLGGGDNALT

-1225 QAIGVTQQPEYWQH
+1225 QALGVTQQPEYWQH

-1287 TEDFSEEDTRDINDS
+1287 TEDFSEEDTSDINDS

-1365 ATQTAAILSGLTA
+1365 ATQAAAILSGLTA

-1417 GGGEDW
+1417 GGGEYW

-1441 PQNVQVRWREPAKMA
+1441 PQNVQVRWREPAKTA

-1472 IPGEEEMSFI
+1472 IPGEEEMSFT

-1534 VNKPNAAKQQG
+1534 VNKPNAGKQQG

>member
-1 MGTGLAN
+1 MDTQRFQSQFHWHLSFKFSGAIAACLSLSLVGTGLAN

-156 KYPLVKQ
+156 KYPLVEQ

-422 LALAKKEFKTGEAVS
+422 LALDKKEFKTGEAVS
-437 GKLQLLYPDG
+437 GKLQLL
-447 EPVKN
+447 
-452 ARVQLSLRAQQLSMV
+452 
-467 GNDLRYAGRFP
+467 
-478 VSLEGSETVSDA
+478 
-490 SGHVALNLPAAD
+490 
-502 KPSRYLLTVSASD
+502 
-515 GAAYR
+515 
-520 VTTTK
+520 
-525 EILIER
+525 
-531 GLAHYSLSTA
+531 
-541 AQYSNSGESVV
+541 
-552 FRYAALESSKQVPVT
+552 
-567 YEWLRL
+567 
-573 EDRTSHSGEL
+573 
-583 PSGGKSFTVNFAKPG
+583 
-598 NYNLTLRDKDGLIL
+598 
-612 AGLSHAVSGKG
+612 
-623 STAHTGTVDIVADK
+623 
-637 TLYQPGETA
+637 
-646 KMLITFPEP
+646 
-655 IDEALLTLE
+655 
-664 RDRVEQQSLLSHPA
+664 
-678 NWLTLQ
+678 
-684 RLNDTQYEARVPVSN
+684 
-699 SFAPNITFSVLYTR
+699 
-713 NGQYSFQNA
+713 
-722 GIKVAVPQLDIRV
+722 
-735 KTDKT
+735 
-740 HYQPG
+740 
-745 ELVNVELTSS
+745 
-755 LKGKPVSAQ
+755 
-764 LTVGVV
+764 
-770 DEMIYALQPEI
+770 
-781 APNIG
+781 
-786 KFFYP
+786 YP

-814 EPVAPGATNRSER
+814 
-827 RVKMLER
+827 
-834 PRREEV
+834 
-840 DTAAW
+840 
-845 MPSLTTDKQG
+845 
-855 KAYFTFLMPDSLTRW
+855 
-870 RITARGMNG
+870 
-879 DGLVG
+879 
-884 QGRAYLRS
+884 
-892 EKNLYMKWSMPTVY
+892 
-906 RVGDKPAAG
+906 
-915 LFIFSQQDNEPVAP
+915 EPVAP

-1417 GGGEDW
+1417 GGGEYW

-1441 PQNVQVRWREPAKMA
+1441 PQNVQVRWREPAKTA

-1472 IPGEEEMSFI
+1472 IPGEEEMSFT

>member
-1 MGTGLAN
+1 M
-8 ADDSLPSSNYAP
+8 
-20 PAGGTFF
+20 
-27 LLADSSFSSSEE
+27 
-39 AKVRLEA
+39 RLEA

-156 KYPLVKQ
+156 KYPLVEQ
-163 FRYPLWQAKPFE
+163 FRYPLWQAKPVE

-197 YIPLGQ
+197 YIPLGK

-230 ALSKVSGKELLV
+230 ALSKVSGNELLV

-256 EILWTDGLGVM
+256 VILWTDGLGVM
-267 TRGVTDDSG
+267 TRGVTDGSG

-324 YRAGDRVDVKVIGRE
+324 YRAGDRVDVKVMGRE

-374 ARNGGQGS
+374 ARNGGQG
-382 FRLPENAVAGG
+382 
-393 YELRLAY
+393 
-400 RNQVYSSSF
+400 
-409 RVANYI
+409 
-415 KPHFEIG
+415 
-422 LALAKKEFKTGEAVS
+422 
-437 GKLQLLYPDG
+437 
-447 EPVKN
+447 
-452 ARVQLSLRAQQLSMV
+452 
-467 GNDLRYAGRFP
+467 
-478 VSLEGSETVSDA
+478 
-490 SGHVALNLPAAD
+490 
-502 KPSRYLLTVSASD
+502 
-515 GAAYR
+515 
-520 VTTTK
+520 
-525 EILIER
+525 
-531 GLAHYSLSTA
+531 
-541 AQYSNSGESVV
+541 
-552 FRYAALESSKQVPVT
+552 
-567 YEWLRL
+567 
-573 EDRTSHSGEL
+573 
-583 PSGGKSFTVNFAKPG
+583 
-598 NYNLTLRDKDGLIL
+598 
-612 AGLSHAVSGKG
+612 
-623 STAHTGTVDIVADK
+623 
-637 TLYQPGETA
+637 
-646 KMLITFPEP
+646 
-655 IDEALLTLE
+655 
-664 RDRVEQQSLLSHPA
+664 
-678 NWLTLQ
+678 
-684 RLNDTQYEARVPVSN
+684 
-699 SFAPNITFSVLYTR
+699 
-713 NGQYSFQNA
+713 
-722 GIKVAVPQLDIRV
+722 
-735 KTDKT
+735 
-740 HYQPG
+740 
-745 ELVNVELTSS
+745 
-755 LKGKPVSAQ
+755 
-764 LTVGVV
+764 
-770 DEMIYALQPEI
+770 
-781 APNIG
+781 
-786 KFFYP
+786 
-791 LGRNNVRTSS
+791 
-801 SLSFISYDQALSS
+801 
-814 EPVAPGATNRSER
+814 
-827 RVKMLER
+827 
-834 PRREEV
+834 
-840 DTAAW
+840 
-845 MPSLTTDKQG
+845 
-855 KAYFTFLMPDSLTRW
+855 
-870 RITARGMNG
+870 
-879 DGLVG
+879 
-884 QGRAYLRS
+884 RAYLRS
-892 EKNLYMKWSMPTVY
+892 EKSLYMKWSMPTVY
-906 RVGDKPAAG
+906 R
-915 LFIFSQQDNEPVAP
+915 
-929 GATNRSERRVKMLER
+929 M
-944 PRREEVDT
+944 
-952 AAWMPSLTTDK
+952 
-963 QGKAYFTF
+963 
-971 LMPDSLTR
+971 
-979 WRITA
+979 
-984 RGMNGDGLVGQGRA
+984 
-998 YLRSEKNLYMKWSM
+998 
-1012 PTVYRVGDKPAAG
+1012 GDKPAAG

-1106 MLGGGDNALM
+1106 MLGGGENALI

-1225 QAIGVTQQPEYWQH
+1225 QALGVTQQPEYWQH

-1287 TEDFSEEDTRDINDS
+1287 TEDFSEEDTSDINDS

-1365 ATQTAAILSGLTA
+1365 ATQAAAILSGLTA

-1417 GGGEDW
+1417 GGGEYW

-1441 PQNVQVRWREPAKMA
+1441 PQNVQVRWREPAKTA

-1472 IPGEEEMSFI
+1472 IPGEEEMSFT

-1534 VNKPNAAKQQG
+1534 VNKPNAGKQQG

>member
-840 DTAAW
+840 DT
-845 MPSLTTDKQG
+845 
-855 KAYFTFLMPDSLTRW
+855 
-870 RITARGMNG
+870 
-879 DGLVG
+879 
-884 QGRAYLRS
+884 
-892 EKNLYMKWSMPTVY
+892 
-906 RVGDKPAAG
+906 
-915 LFIFSQQDNEPVAP
+915 
-929 GATNRSERRVKMLER
+929 
-944 PRREEVDT
+944 
-952 AAWMPSLTTDK
+952 
-963 QGKAYFTF
+963 
-971 LMPDSLTR
+971 
-979 WRITA
+979 
-984 RGMNGDGLVGQGRA
+984 
-998 YLRSEKNLYMKWSM
+998 
-1012 PTVYRVGDKPAAG
+1012 
-1025 LFIFSQQDNEPV
+1025 
-1037 ALVTKFAG
+1037 
-1045 AEMRQT
+1045 
-1051 LTLHKGA
+1051 
-1058 NYISLT
+1058 
-1064 QNIQQS
+1064 
-1070 GLLSAELQ
+1070 
-1078 QNGQVQDS
+1078 
-1086 ISTKLSFVDN
+1086 
-1096 SWPVEQQKNV
+1096 
-1106 MLGGGDNALM
+1106 
-1116 LPEQAS
+1116 
-1122 NIRLQS
+1122 
-1128 SETPQEIFR
+1128 
-1137 NNLDALVDE
+1137 
-1146 PWGGVINTGS
+1146 
-1156 RLIPLSLAWRSL
+1156 
-1168 ADHQS
+1168 
-1173 AAANDIRQ
+1173 
-1181 MIQDNRLR
+1181 
-1189 LMQLAGP
+1189 
-1196 GARFTWWGED
+1196 
-1206 GNGDAFL
+1206 
-1213 TAWAWY
+1213 
-1219 ADWQAS
+1219 
-1225 QAIGVTQQPEYWQH
+1225 
-1239 MLDSYAEQADNMPL
+1239 
-1253 LHRALVLAW
+1253 
-1262 AQEMN
+1262 
-1267 LPCKTLLKGLDEA
+1267 
-1280 IARRGTK
+1280 
-1287 TEDFSEEDTRDINDS
+1287 RDINDS

-1441 PQNVQVRWREPAKMA
+1441 PQNVQVRWREPAKTA

-1472 IPGEEEMSFI
+1472 IPGEEEMSFT

>member
-1 MGTGLAN
+1 M
-8 ADDSLPSSNYAP
+8 
-20 PAGGTFF
+20 
-27 LLADSSFSSSEE
+27 
-39 AKVRLEA
+39 RLEA

-156 KYPLVKQ
+156 KYPLVEQ
-163 FRYPLWQAKPFE
+163 FRYPLWQAKPVE

-324 YRAGDRVDVKVIGRE
+324 YRAGDRVDVKVMGRE

-368 VNVTLD
+368 VDVTLD

-422 LALAKKEFKTGEAVS
+422 LALDKKEFKTGEAVS

-573 EDRTSHSGEL
+573 EDRTSHSGDL
-583 PSGGKSFTVNFAKPG
+583 PSGGKSFTVNFDKPG

-623 STAHTGTVDIVADK
+623 SMSHTGTVDIVADK
-637 TLYQPGETA
+637 TL
-646 KMLITFPEP
+646 
-655 IDEALLTLE
+655 
-664 RDRVEQQSLLSHPA
+664 
-678 NWLTLQ
+678 
-684 RLNDTQYEARVPVSN
+684 
-699 SFAPNITFSVLYTR
+699 
-713 NGQYSFQNA
+713 
-722 GIKVAVPQLDIRV
+722 
-735 KTDKT
+735 
-740 HYQPG
+740 YQPG

-906 RVGDKPAAG
+906 RVGDKP
-915 LFIFSQQDNEPVAP
+915 S
-929 GATNRSERRVKMLER
+929 
-944 PRREEVDT
+944 
-952 AAWMPSLTTDK
+952 
-963 QGKAYFTF
+963 
-971 LMPDSLTR
+971 
-979 WRITA
+979 
-984 RGMNGDGLVGQGRA
+984 
-998 YLRSEKNLYMKWSM
+998 
-1012 PTVYRVGDKPAAG
+1012 AG

-1058 NYISLT
+1058 NYISLA

-1225 QAIGVTQQPEYWQH
+1225 QALGVTQQPEYWQH

-1346 ANSNQPL
+1346 VNSNQPL

-1365 ATQTAAILSGLTA
+1365 ATQAAAILSGLTA

-1398 MPPVVLPAPAGAW
+1398 MPSVVLPAPAGAW

-1417 GGGEDW
+1417 GGGEYW

-1441 PQNVQVRWREPAKMA
+1441 PQNVQVRWREAAKTA

-1472 IPGEEEMSFI
+1472 IPGEEEMSFT

-1534 VNKPNAAKQQG
+1534 VNKPNAGKQQG

>member
-1 MGTGLAN
+1 M
-8 ADDSLPSSNYAP
+8 
-20 PAGGTFF
+20 
-27 LLADSSFSSSEE
+27 
-39 AKVRLEA
+39 RLEA

-156 KYPLVKQ
+156 KYPLVEQ
-163 FRYPLWQAKPFE
+163 FRYPLWQAKPVE

-197 YIPLGQ
+197 YIPLGK
-203 QEPGLYLVEAMV
+203 QEPGLYLVEAIV

-230 ALSKVSGKELLV
+230 ALSKVSGNELLV
-242 WTAGKKQGEAKPGS
+242 WTAGKKQGEAKTGS

-267 TRGVTDDSG
+267 TRGVTDGSG

-324 YRAGDRVDVKVIGRE
+324 YRAGDRVDVKVMGRE

-400 RNQVYSSSF
+400 RKQVYSSSF

-422 LALAKKEFKTGEAVS
+422 LALDKKEFKTGEAVS

-478 VSLEGSETVSDA
+478 VSLEGSETVSDDN
-490 SGHVALNLPAAD
+490 GHVALNLPAAD

-541 AQYSNSGESVV
+541 AQYSNSGELVV

-623 STAHTGTVDIVADK
+623 STSHTGTVDIVADK

-892 EKNLYMKWSMPTVY
+892 EKSLYMKWSMPTVY
-906 RVGDKPAAG
+906 R
-915 LFIFSQQDNEPVAP
+915 
-929 GATNRSERRVKMLER
+929 M
-944 PRREEVDT
+944 
-952 AAWMPSLTTDK
+952 
-963 QGKAYFTF
+963 
-971 LMPDSLTR
+971 
-979 WRITA
+979 
-984 RGMNGDGLVGQGRA
+984 
-998 YLRSEKNLYMKWSM
+998 
-1012 PTVYRVGDKPAAG
+1012 GDKPAAG

-1106 MLGGGDNALM
+1106 MLGGGDNALT
-1116 LPEQAS
+1116 LP
-1122 NIRLQS
+1122 
-1128 SETPQEIFR
+1128 
-1137 NNLDALVDE
+1137 
-1146 PWGGVINTGS
+1146 
-1156 RLIPLSLAWRSL
+1156 
-1168 ADHQS
+1168 
-1173 AAANDIRQ
+1173 
-1181 MIQDNRLR
+1181 
-1189 LMQLAGP
+1189 
-1196 GARFTWWGED
+1196 
-1206 GNGDAFL
+1206 
-1213 TAWAWY
+1213 
-1219 ADWQAS
+1219 
-1225 QAIGVTQQPEYWQH
+1225 
-1239 MLDSYAEQADNMPL
+1239 EQADNMPL

-1287 TEDFSEEDTRDINDS
+1287 TEDFSEEDTSDINDS

-1365 ATQTAAILSGLTA
+1365 ATQAAAILSGLTA

-1417 GGGEDW
+1417 GGGEYW

-1441 PQNVQVRWREPAKMA
+1441 PQNVQVRWREPAKTA

-1472 IPGEEEMSFI
+1472 IPGEEEMSFT

-1495 LYLDEITLT
+1495 LYLDEIMLT

-1534 VNKPNAAKQQG
+1534 VNKPNAGKQQG

-1560 MVPVKELTGT
+1560 MLPVKELTGT

-1602 VAAGSEWTGMQVK
+1602 VAPGSEWTGMQVK

>member
-134 QLGNAIIKPSRYV
+134 HLGNAIIKPSRYV

-156 KYPLVKQ
+156 KYPLVEQ
-163 FRYPLWQAKPFE
+163 FRYPLWQAKPVE

-230 ALSKVSGKELLV
+230 ALSKVSGNELLV

-324 YRAGDRVDVKVIGRE
+324 YRAGDRVDVKVMGRE
-339 FHDPLHSSPIVSAPA
+339 FHDPLHSSPI
-354 KLSVL
+354 
-359 DANGSLLQT
+359 
-368 VNVTLD
+368 
-374 ARNGGQGS
+374 
-382 FRLPENAVAGG
+382 
-393 YELRLAY
+393 
-400 RNQVYSSSF
+400 
-409 RVANYI
+409 
-415 KPHFEIG
+415 
-422 LALAKKEFKTGEAVS
+422 
-437 GKLQLLYPDG
+437 
-447 EPVKN
+447 
-452 ARVQLSLRAQQLSMV
+452 
-467 GNDLRYAGRFP
+467 
-478 VSLEGSETVSDA
+478 
-490 SGHVALNLPAAD
+490 
-502 KPSRYLLTVSASD
+502 VSASD

-612 AGLSHAVSGKG
+612 AGLSYAVSGKG

-814 EPVAPGATNRSER
+814 
-827 RVKMLER
+827 
-834 PRREEV
+834 
-840 DTAAW
+840 
-845 MPSLTTDKQG
+845 
-855 KAYFTFLMPDSLTRW
+855 
-870 RITARGMNG
+870 
-879 DGLVG
+879 
-884 QGRAYLRS
+884 
-892 EKNLYMKWSMPTVY
+892 
-906 RVGDKPAAG
+906 
-915 LFIFSQQDNEPVAP
+915 EPVAP

-1287 TEDFSEEDTRDINDS
+1287 TEDFSEEDPSDINDS
-1302 LILDT
+1302 LIFDT

-1417 GGGEDW
+1417 GGGEYW

-1441 PQNVQVRWREPAKMA
+1441 PQNVQVRWREPAKTA

-1472 IPGEEEMSFI
+1472 IPGEEEMSFT

>member
-1 MGTGLAN
+1 M
-8 ADDSLPSSNYAP
+8 
-20 PAGGTFF
+20 
-27 LLADSSFSSSEE
+27 
-39 AKVRLEA
+39 RLEA

-134 QLGNAIIKPSRYV
+134 HLGNAIIKPSRYV

-156 KYPLVKQ
+156 KYPLVEQ
-163 FRYPLWQAKPFE
+163 FRYPLWQAKPVE

-203 QEPGLYLVEAMV
+203 QEPGLYL
-215 GGYRATTV
+215 
-223 VFVSDTV
+223 
-230 ALSKVSGKELLV
+230 
-242 WTAGKKQGEAKPGS
+242 
-256 EILWTDGLGVM
+256 
-267 TRGVTDDSG
+267 
-276 TLQLQHISPERSY
+276 
-289 ILGKDAEGGVFVSEN
+289 
-304 FFYES
+304 YES

-324 YRAGDRVDVKVIGRE
+324 YRAGDRVDVKVMGRE

-374 ARNGGQGS
+374 ARNGGQES

-422 LALAKKEFKTGEAVS
+422 LALDKKEFKTGEAVS

-447 EPVKN
+447 EPVKD

-915 LFIFSQQDNEPVAP
+915 LFIFSQQDNEPVA
-929 GATNRSERRVKMLER
+929 
-944 PRREEVDT
+944 
-952 AAWMPSLTTDK
+952 
-963 QGKAYFTF
+963 
-971 LMPDSLTR
+971 
-979 WRITA
+979 
-984 RGMNGDGLVGQGRA
+984 
-998 YLRSEKNLYMKWSM
+998 
-1012 PTVYRVGDKPAAG
+1012 
-1025 LFIFSQQDNEPV
+1025 
-1037 ALVTKFAG
+1037 LVTKFAG

-1051 LTLHKGA
+1051 LTLHKGANYISLTLHKGA

-1106 MLGGGDNALM
+1106 MLGGGENALM

-1137 NNLDALVDE
+1137 NNLDALVDG

-1225 QAIGVTQQPEYWQH
+1225 QALGVTQQPEYWQH

-1287 TEDFSEEDTRDINDS
+1287 DEDFSEEDIRDINDS